1 MNDDN
6 VYVLFA
12 PLRVSC
18 HDTQDS
24 RDSLRDGPVLNL
36 AATLLQRGDHFA
48 RECLSQTNASRTASL
63 RAKAPEFLDPMRT
76 AVPAGID

>member
-1 MNDDN
+1 MNDEN

-36 AATLLQRGDHFA
+36 AAALLQRGDHFA
-48 RECLSQTNASRTASL
+48 RECLSQTNAARAASL
-63 RAKAPEFLDPMRT
+63 RGKAPEFVDPMR
-76 AVPAGID
+76 AVEPTGID